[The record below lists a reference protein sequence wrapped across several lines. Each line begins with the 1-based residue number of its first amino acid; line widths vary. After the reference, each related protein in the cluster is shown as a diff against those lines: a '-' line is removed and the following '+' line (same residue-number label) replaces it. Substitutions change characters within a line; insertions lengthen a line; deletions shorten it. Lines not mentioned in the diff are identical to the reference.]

1 MEMSE
6 KPVFIWDLDGTLLD
20 SYDAI
25 LAGLEE
31 TYERF
36 QLAFD
41 REKVKNYILSYSV
54 KDLLWEVTAEAG
66 LDFEEISAFR
76 AASLREKNASVQ
88 LMAGAREVLDWTVAQ
103 GIRNFIYT
111 HKGNNAFELL
121 KELQVDHYF
130 TEVLTSESGFK
141 RKPHPEAL
149 LYLMDKYQLDKEQ
162 TYYIGDRQLD
172 VETAQEAGIGSINLV
187 ISDGIGNQN
196 IQGLQEIPEL
206 FSTLRKD

>member
-1 MEMSE
+1 MEE
-6 KPVFIWDLDGTLLD
+6 NLTFIWDLDGTLLD

-36 QLAFD
+36 QLTFD
-41 REKVKNYILSYSV
+41 REKVKNYILRCSV

-66 LDFEEISAFR
+66 LDFDEVSAFR
-76 AASLREKNASVQ
+76 ATSLREKNASVQ

-111 HKGNNAFELL
+111 HKGNNAFVLL
-121 KELQVDHYF
+121 KELRVDQYF
-130 TEVLTSESGFK
+130 TEVITSESGFQ

-149 LYLMDKYQLDKEQ
+149 KYLLEKYQLDKSK

-172 VETAQEAGIGSINLV
+172 VDTAKRAGISSINLMIGASV
-187 ISDGIGNQN
+187 GNQK
-196 IQGLQEIPEL
+196 IDALLDIL
-206 FSTLRKD
+206 KIV